1 MTPTH
6 PFLEDGNINPPF
18 AIVIERHDVKP
29 NGDFRPV
36 AHVRFG
42 LELRTSGLLSA
53 LSPEDLKTL
62 FWVLSFVTSNG
73 DCNPIL
79 PRLAEAMNVTTGKA
93 QVRLERLI
101 QPLWQSQPLLLATR
115 VGDQLAFSPSP
126 AVVSTRYEEP
136 PQSAP
141 SPPLPASSPR
151 SREETVAHSRSRYA
165 RPRAEVERE
174 IARLNGWPEPPFEV
188 DAPNTVGEV
197 KPANSSSP
205 DVQEQGIVKDQ
216 LLRVGLNEEQADDL
230 LNRFDSLRIRRQLS
244 WLNYHPHVRNR
255 AGFLIAAIEDNYA
268 APPILRFRTPDESSL
283 SPQTGVEQS
292 PEQVPDERLLDVM
305 DTSDVP
311 PLDVSDLFK

>member
-6 PFLEDGNINPPF
+6 PFLGDGNINPPF
-18 AIVIERHDVKP
+18 SIVLERHDVKP

-42 LELRTSGLLSA
+42 LELRTFGLLSA
-53 LSPEDLKTL
+53 VSPEDLKTL
-62 FWVLSFVTSNG
+62 FWVLSFVTPNG

-101 QPLWQSQPLLLATR
+101 QPLWQGQPLLMTTR
-115 VGDQLAFSPSP
+115 VGDQLAFSPSL
-126 AVVSTRYEEP
+126 AIVSTRHEEP
-136 PQSAP
+136 PQSTP
-141 SPPLPASSPR
+141 SPPMPASLPR

-188 DAPNTVGEV
+188 DAPDMVGEV
-197 KPANSSSP
+197 RPANSSSP
-205 DVQEQGIVKDQ
+205 DVQEQDIVRDQ

-230 LNRFDSLRIRRQLS
+230 LRRFDLLRIRRQLS
-244 WLNYHPHVRNR
+244 WLNYHPRVRNR

-268 APPILRFRTPDESSL
+268 APPSLRFRSPNESSP
-283 SPQTGVEQS
+283 SPETGVEQNS
-292 PEQVPDERLLDVM
+292 EQASDERLLDVM

-311 PLDVSDLFK
+311 PLDVSGLFK

>member
-6 PFLEDGNINPPF
+6 PFLSDGNINPPF
-18 AIVIERHDVKP
+18 SIVLERHDVQS
-29 NGDFRPV
+29 NGSFRPV
-36 AHVRFG
+36 AQVRFG
-42 LELRTSGLLSA
+42 LELRTSGFLSA

-62 FWVLSFVTSNG
+62 FWVLSFVTPNG

-101 QPLWQSQPLLLATR
+101 QPLWQGQPLLITTK
-115 VGDQLAFSPSP
+115 VGEQLAFSPSL
-126 AVVSTRYEEP
+126 AVVSTRHEEP
-136 PQSAP
+136 PQSSP
-141 SPPLPASSPR
+141 SPPIPASSPR
-151 SREETVAHSRSRYA
+151 SREEIVAQSRARYA

-188 DAPNTVGEV
+188 DALNTVEEAN
-197 KPANSSSP
+197 PANSSL

-216 LLRVGLNEEQADDL
+216 LLRIGLNEEQADDL
-230 LNRFDSLRIRRQLS
+230 LRRFDFLRIRRQLS
-244 WLNYHPHVRNR
+244 WLNYHPRVRNR

-268 APPILRFRTPDESSL
+268 APLSLRFKSPDESS
-283 SPQTGVEQS
+283 PPPEAGVEQS
-292 PEQVPDERLLDVM
+292 PDQAPDERLLDVM

-311 PLDVSDLFK
+311 PLNVSDLFK